1 MQVSQMKVF
10 EVYSQP
16 FKIFIMKS
24 ENGSFDYSGVYRGE
38 NGNETVPGTI
48 LNSEKLPGAY
58 LSETG
63 ERQPYSAC
71 LIDRS
76 GRQFVCFHEHCIKQ
90 SSCIKSEMQD
100 EKFDFQALN
109 FHPDD
114 KACLYER
121 IFPDILKFMETIP
134 VEELAFYRFS
144 FNHRY
149 IRKDGSITQFL
160 QEGTLTIFDDGSLPV
175 LNLKVFTEIGDFKTD
190 ESMILSIFRYSSDL
204 GYQKV
209 YTKVYVSNDNSQLS
223 HREMEIVKLCLEG
236 LSSKMIAD
244 KLNLSIHTVK
254 NHKRN
259 CMEKTLTHNI
269 TELINLCIRS
279 NWL

>member
-1 MQVSQMKVF
+1 
-10 EVYSQP
+10 
-16 FKIFIMKS
+16 MKS
-24 ENGSFDYSGVYRGE
+24 ENESFDYSGVYHGE
-38 NGNETVPGTI
+38 SGNETGSADLIKSEKSPGT
-48 LNSEKLPGAY
+48 N
-58 LSETG
+58 LSESG

-76 GRQFVCFHEHCIKQ
+76 GRQFVCFHEHCINQK
-90 SSCIKSEMQD
+90 SCIRSEMQD
-100 EKFDFQALN
+100 EKFDFQALD

-114 KACLYER
+114 KTCLYER
-121 IFPDILKFMETIP
+121 IFPDILKFMATIP

-160 QEGTLTIFDDGSLPV
+160 QEGTLAIFDDGSLPV

-190 ESMILSIFRYSSDL
+190 ESIILSIFRYSSDL

-209 YTKVYVSNDNSQLS
+209 YTKVYGNNDNLQLS
-223 HREMEIVKLCLEG
+223 HREMEIIKLCLEG

-279 NWL
+279 HWI

>member
-1 MQVSQMKVF
+1 
-10 EVYSQP
+10 
-16 FKIFIMKS
+16 MKS
-24 ENGSFDYSGVYRGE
+24 DNVSFDYSGVYHGE
-38 NGNETVPGTI
+38 GWNETGPVG
-48 LNSEKLPGAY
+48 LLSSEKSAGSKLSQPGE
-58 LSETG
+58 L
-63 ERQPYSAC
+63 QPYSAC

-76 GRQFVCFHEHCIKQ
+76 GRQFVCFHEHCINQ
-90 SSCIKSEMQD
+90 NSCIKSEIQD

-121 IFPDILKFMETIP
+121 IFPDILKFMDAIP
-134 VEELAFYRFS
+134 AEDFAFYRFS

-149 IRKDGSITQFL
+149 VRKDGSITQFL
-160 QEGTLTIFDDGSLPV
+160 QEGTFTMFDDGSLPV

-190 ESMILSIFRYSSDL
+190 DSIVLSIFRYSSDL

-209 YTKVYVSNDNSQLS
+209 FTKVYGDDDNSQLS
-223 HREMEIVKLCLEG
+223 HREMEIIKLCLEG

-269 TELINLCIRS
+269 TELINLCIKS
-279 NWL
+279 HWL